1 MPWSFLHFEQARF
14 LQVLKGASKI
24 VQGGFSH
31 MPQCSHLQG
40 GLSHT
45 QTALVPLHFA
55 YDASFALSCS
65 AFAAAV
71 SFFRF
76 GWLRGDGIASESSVF
91 ESVSGTLAEVCA
103 GFFFFA
109 FAFGRGRGRGRV

>member
-14 LQVLKGASKI
+14 LQVLKGASKM
-24 VQGGFSH
+24 VQEGFSRVPH
-31 MPQCSHLQG
+31 CSHLQG

-55 YDASFALSCS
+55 HDASFALSCS

-76 GWLRGDGIASESSVF
+76 CLMALQIALMQLAIGLMTWPQVVSSQR
-91 ESVSGTLAEVCA
+91 T
-103 GFFFFA
+103 
-109 FAFGRGRGRGRV
+109 